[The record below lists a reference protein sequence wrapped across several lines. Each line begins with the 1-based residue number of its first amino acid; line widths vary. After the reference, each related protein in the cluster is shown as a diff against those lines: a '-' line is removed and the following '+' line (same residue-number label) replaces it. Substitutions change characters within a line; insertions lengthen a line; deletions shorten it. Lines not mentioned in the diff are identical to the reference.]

1 MSKVVMR
8 GDISQ
13 KFLLSVTFHYA
24 FFASVLVGYG
34 INAQQRPHRHQTI
47 CLVL

>member
-13 KFLLSVTFHYA
+13 KFLLIVTFHYA
-24 FFASVLVGYG
+24 FFHRSLSVMVLTLNNDLTDTKQLV
-34 INAQQRPHRHQTI
+34 
-47 CLVL
+47 